1 MRPRRLCWI
10 TPGDSMVAKTWV
22 IPPSTRPLP
31 RMASSLSSL
40 STPFWMD
47 STPVSGPSTG
57 ARARAA
63 VSVSKD
69 FTQKST
75 RSAGASPSR
84 RSTAGACTTHSPSGA
99 DFTRRPWRRIASR
112 CAPRATK
119 VTSSPTRASFA
130 PKKPP
135 VPPEPIT
142 TMRMALRRSFEM
154 WCLPTFGEAS
164 PAVKAGA
171 VKTGVCYARADM
183 AEPFLEVAVDAARR
197 AGALLLDRFGSLRQ
211 IRYKGSPSN
220 LVTEMDRQAEA
231 LVIECLR
238 SRFPDH
244 AILAE
249 EGGARPGSPTH
260 RWIVDPLDGTTNYAH
275 GMPFFAVSIAL
286 EIEGSVQLGVV
297 FDPNRDECFTVV
309 RGEGA
314 FLNDQ
319 PLRVSDTPTLDESLL
334 STGYPYDIR
343 RTRDNNLAEHAAFMV
358 RCRSV
363 REMGS
368 AAINLALVA
377 AGRLDGFW
385 ELVLGPWDVAAGCLM
400 VEEAGGRVTTPA
412 GGPVDLGRPAV
423 VASNGK
429 IHDEMLATLRE
440 VRAQAPRG

>member
-1 MRPRRLCWI
+1 
-10 TPGDSMVAKTWV
+10 
-22 IPPSTRPLP
+22 
-31 RMASSLSSL
+31 
-40 STPFWMD
+40 
-47 STPVSGPSTG
+47 
-57 ARARAA
+57 
-63 VSVSKD
+63 
-69 FTQKST
+69 
-75 RSAGASPSR
+75 
-84 RSTAGACTTHSPSGA
+84 
-99 DFTRRPWRRIASR
+99 
-112 CAPRATK
+112 
-119 VTSSPTRASFA
+119 
-130 PKKPP
+130 
-135 VPPEPIT
+135 
-142 TMRMALRRSFEM
+142 
-154 WCLPTFGEAS
+154 
-164 PAVKAGA
+164 
-171 VKTGVCYARADM
+171 M

-197 AGALLLDRFGSLRQ
+197 AGALLLDRFGQ
-211 IRYKGSPSN
+211 VRYKGSPSN

-231 LVIECLR
+231 LVIDLLH

-249 EGGARPGSPTH
+249 EGGARPGSSTH

-286 EIEGSVQLGVV
+286 EIEGAVQLGVV

-314 FLNDQ
+314 FLNGQ
-319 PLRVSDTPTLDESLL
+319 PLRVSETPTLDESLL

-343 RTRDNNLAEHAAFMV
+343 RTRENNLAEHAAFMV

-377 AGRLDGFW
+377 TGRLDGFW

-400 VEEAGGRVTTPA
+400 VEEAGGRVTNRA
-412 GGPVDLGRPAV
+412 GGPVDLGRPSV
-423 VASNGK
+423 VASNGR